1 MHRAGAAYG
10 FGWVM
15 VLVAGLVLVYG
26 LLGHGYSV
34 RGRVVSAGVAVA
46 LACGAYLFGLR
57 PVVEEEPARLVVRN
71 LLRDVMVP
79 WADVVDVRVA
89 DVLVVETATA
99 SVRCYA
105 VPRRMARGTITSTAV
120 GFGSFLVDRRSPSG
134 QQRDPAKPGTNAV
147 SERIRELALRLG
159 PQTQAGDVTSA
170 LSRPALLGVI
180 GLVVGALTVV
190 LAW

>member
-1 MHRAGAAYG
+1 MHRAGGAYG

-26 LLGHGYSV
+26 ILGHGYST
-34 RGRVVSAGVAVA
+34 RGRVISAGVALA
-46 LACGAYLFGLR
+46 LASGAYLFGLR

-71 LLRDVMVP
+71 LLRDVVIP
-79 WADVVDVRVA
+79 WAAVVDVRVA
-89 DVLVVETATA
+89 DVLVVEAGTTT
-99 SVRCYA
+99 VRCYA
-105 VPRRMARGTITSTAV
+105 VPRRMARGSITSTAV

-134 QQRDPAKPGTNAV
+134 QQREPAKPGTNAV

-159 PQTQAGDVTSA
+159 PQTPAGEVASA
-170 LSRPALLGVI
+170 LARPALLGVV